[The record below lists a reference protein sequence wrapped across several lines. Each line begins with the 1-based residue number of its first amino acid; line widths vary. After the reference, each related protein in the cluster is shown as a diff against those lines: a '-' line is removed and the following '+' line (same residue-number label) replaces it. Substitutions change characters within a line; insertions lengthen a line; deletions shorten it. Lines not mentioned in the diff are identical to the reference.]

1 MTFLKKSSA
10 CRISKNRKFKKWLF
24 RNYRFQK
31 QCLLLKKILTQLTS
45 GPHSHA
51 VTTHHFWT
59 LTSARIGQCPFPKFP
74 EPVESHT
81 NRGQWP
87 FPVHTQKVTLST
99 MSGCT
104 LARFQKQCLLLTQ
117 SQAVVFSHS
126 QFPHCFLQKCTRLM
140 VNKLMT
146 HCIAICCATTFRC
159 VSLLLAW
166 MWQTTRRQSGSWLCC
181 CFYYVS

>member
-1 MTFLKKSSA
+1 MTSPKISSA
-10 CRISKNRKFKKWLF
+10 CRISNNRKFKKLLF
-24 RNYRFQK
+24 RDYLFQK
-31 QCLLLKKILTQLTS
+31 VSAFKKKILTQLTS
-45 GPHSHA
+45 GAHSHS
-51 VTTHHFWT
+51 VTIHHFWT
-59 LTSARIGQCPFPKFP
+59 LTSARRGQWPFPKFP
-74 EPVESHT
+74 VPVESQT
-81 NRGQWP
+81 NRRQWP

-117 SQAVVFSHS
+117 SQAVVFSHN

-146 HCIAICCATTFRC
+146 HCIAICCATAFRC
-159 VSLLLAW
+159 VSLLLVW
-166 MWQTTRRQSGSWLCC
+166 MWQTTRRQSESWLCC